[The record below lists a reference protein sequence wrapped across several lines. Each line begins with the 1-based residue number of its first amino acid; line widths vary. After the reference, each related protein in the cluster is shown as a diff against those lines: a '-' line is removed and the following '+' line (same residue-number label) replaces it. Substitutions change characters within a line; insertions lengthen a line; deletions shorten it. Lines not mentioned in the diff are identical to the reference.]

1 MEHYLPSVDD
11 AKANNRVVPS
21 KFMLEK
27 LWEPPGWV
35 VTPRRQRSGNR
46 LVMNLLFQD
55 QQNTSSTE
63 REEEVKLYNK

>member
-1 MEHYLPSVDD
+1 MEHYLPSVDG

-35 VTPRRQRSGNR
+35 VAPRRQRSGNR

>member
-1 MEHYLPSVDD
+1 MEHYLPSVDG

-35 VTPRRQRSGNR
+35 VTPRWQRSGNR

>member
-1 MEHYLPSVDD
+1 MEHYLPSVDG

-35 VTPRRQRSGNR
+35 VAPQATAIR
-46 LVMNLLFQD
+46 
-55 QQNTSSTE
+55 
-63 REEEVKLYNK
+63 